1 MADVDFR
8 THVHG
13 MSNIFLSE
21 IKKITSEFLP
31 KISPVKNPPCTSFVP
46 LTCLLIS
53 KHPKNGALVTSA
65 ETQTHNM
72 MIHVLINAAW

>member
-31 KISPVKNPPCTSFVP
+31 KISPVKNPLYIICAPDMFANIKTP
-46 LTCLLIS
+46 QKMELQLI
-53 KHPKNGALVTSA
+53 
-65 ETQTHNM
+65 
-72 MIHVLINAAW
+72 VLKLKRTI